1 MIKYFNNKNIISG
14 AIIYGIGDSIGS
26 LILNEF
32 SWIRLIGLAFI
43 GGTVY
48 AIEIPA
54 FFDWLESYSKK
65 FSLKKSQAI
74 KTILTTL
81 FFNPIWIAR
90 HFIFIF
96 LFSGNFAS
104 INLNLLHIAWL
115 AYITPLPITLFANYL
130 IQNKVNL
137 TWRFPVSA
145 IFSALMVIYFALSK
159 VIFN

>member
-1 MIKYFNNKNIISG
+1 LIKYFNKKNIING

-32 SWIRLIGLAFI
+32 SWIRLIGLSLI

-54 FFDWLESYSKK
+54 FFDWLETYSKK
-65 FSLKKSQAI
+65 FSLKKSQTV
-74 KTILTTL
+74 KVILSTL

-96 LFSGNFAS
+96 LFSGNLAS
-104 INLNLLHIAWL
+104 INMNLLHIAWL
-115 AYITPLPITLFANYL
+115 AYITPLPITLLANYL

-137 TWRFPVSA
+137 TWRFPASS

-159 VIFN
+159 IIFN

>member
-1 MIKYFNNKNIISG
+1 MIKYFNKKNIING

-32 SWIRLIGLAFI
+32 SWIRLIGLALI

-48 AIEIPA
+48 AVEIPA
-54 FFDWLESYSKK
+54 FFDWLETYSKK
-65 FSLKKSQAI
+65 FSLKKSQAV

-96 LFSGNFAS
+96 LFSGNYTS
-104 INLNLLHIAWL
+104 INMNLFHIAWL
-115 AYITPLPITLFANYL
+115 AYITPLPITLLANYL

-137 TWRFPVSA
+137 TWRFTVSS
-145 IFSALMVIYFALSK
+145 IYSALMVIYFALSK